1 MALILSNG
9 FFCKDPIRK
18 NYSGNTEEFFPIRWT
33 VFWRLIAPA
42 KAVHFTAP
50 IRGIMTGFSSECI
63 LVKECVHLK
72 KQEGFQNTAANTTAG
87 QIDSIAMKTGR
98 QFAWNTADSLSA
110 SRKPKESGNEVF

>member
-1 MALILSNG
+1 MASFAKIQFERTIAEIQKDSSLSDG
-9 FFCKDPIRK
+9 LF
-18 NYSGNTEEFFPIRWT
+18 S
-33 VFWRLIAPA
+33 WRLIAPA